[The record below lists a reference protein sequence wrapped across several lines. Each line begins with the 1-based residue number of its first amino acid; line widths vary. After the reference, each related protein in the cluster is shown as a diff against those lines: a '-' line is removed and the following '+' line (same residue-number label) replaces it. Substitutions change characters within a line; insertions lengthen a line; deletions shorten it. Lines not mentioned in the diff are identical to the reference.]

1 MENLKAV
8 MYALLSALIW
18 GSAPILFKL
27 GLKGDIPPLAG
38 IFIHN
43 LTATIF
49 ALILLLL
56 LRENPFSY
64 PYKEVLTVALGGF
77 VSGFLGLLVYY
88 KAVKVGEVSI
98 VAPIASSSPLFSV
111 LFAVI
116 FLGESFSLVK
126 LLGTLLVVSG
136 IILLTTAK

>member
-8 MYALLSALIW
+8 IYALLSALIW
-18 GSAPILFKL
+18 GSAPIFFKL

-49 ALILLLL
+49 ALIFLILLK
-56 LRENPFSY
+56 ENPFSY
-64 PYKEVLTVALGGF
+64 NYRDILTVAVGGF
-77 VSGFLGLLVYY
+77 ISGFLGLLVYY
-88 KAVKVGEVSI
+88 KAVKVGKVSV

-116 FLGESFSLVK
+116 FLGENFSPVK
-126 LLGTLLVVSG
+126 LLGTLLIVSG
-136 IILLTTAK
+136 IILLTTSK